1 MVQRESSFWRSMVRR
16 GERVWAWAQ
25 GLVPVQALIR
35 YFTLHGPML
44 ADSVTYRALFSVFAG
59 VFLGFAVAGV
69 WLAGQPDAME
79 ALVRAI
85 DAVIPGLVGEDA
97 LISPEQ
103 LVQPVALSVA
113 GVIALVGLVGAAIGV
128 VGSLRVAFRD
138 LAEQPDDPRF
148 FGWLMFRDFV
158 FALVFGAA
166 FAVSAVIMVG
176 STAALG
182 TVFDWLGVSTRSPWF
197 DALTRTLSVVL
208 VFVIDAGAIAGM
220 FRLLSGIR
228 VRARSLWRGAVIG
241 GIGLTGL
248 QVLSGLFVGGAM
260 ANPLLAS
267 FAALI
272 ALLIWLNLSSQVILI
287 AGAYIVAD
295 HRATA
300 VRAGADPD
308 DLG

>member
-1 MVQRESSFWRSMVRR
+1 MARGIGSFWQALVRR
-16 GERVWAWAQ
+16 GERVWKWALR
-25 GLVPVQALIR
+25 LVPVQAIVR

-69 WLAGQPDAME
+69 WLAGRPEAIE
-79 ALVRAI
+79 ALVEAL
-85 DAVIPGLVGEDA
+85 DSVIPGLVGENA
-97 LISPEQ
+97 LIHPDQ
-103 LVQPVALSVA
+103 LLQPLTLSVA
-113 GVIALVGLVGAAIGV
+113 GVLALVGLVGAAIGAI
-128 VGSLRVAFRD
+128 GSLRVAFRD

-158 FALVFGAA
+158 FAIGFGAA
-166 FAVSAVIMVG
+166 FVISAVMMVA

-197 DALTRTLSVVL
+197 DALTRTVSVML
-208 VFVIDAGAIAGM
+208 AFAIDSCAIAAL

-241 GIGLTGL
+241 GLGLTGL

-295 HRATA
+295 HRAVA
-300 VRAGADPD
+300 ARASGS
-308 DLG
+308 